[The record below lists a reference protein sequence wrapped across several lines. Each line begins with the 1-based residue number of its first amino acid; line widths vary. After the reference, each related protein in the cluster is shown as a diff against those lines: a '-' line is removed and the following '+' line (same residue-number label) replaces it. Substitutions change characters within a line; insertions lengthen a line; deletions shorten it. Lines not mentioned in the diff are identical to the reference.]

1 MSKISYARQ
10 VGQVYEFGHIEI
22 TNSGTKFEKRT
33 HVPQG
38 ICPTLDQA
46 LQMNQMALR
55 GAPRIGRAISPAFTW
70 SDAPMALFTTP
81 SLRAGNDVE
90 MAA

>member
-1 MSKISYARQ
+1 MNKITYARKQ
-10 VGQVYEFGHIEI
+10 GQVYEFGHIVI
-22 TNSGTKFEKRT
+22 TDSGTKFEKRT

-38 ICPTLDQA
+38 TCPTLDQA
-46 LQMNQMALR
+46 LAANQMALK
-55 GAPRIGRAISPAFTW
+55 GAPRIGKAISPAFTW

-81 SLRAGNDVE
+81 SLRASNDVE